1 METVTTKVLKTAIPV
16 LLALLMLPLSGL
28 VSPTEFKNTHTD
40 ISYSEP
46 LIVDSAPPL
55 ICGEILCPVPDR
67 MYQRD
72 GRAASEQWGW
82 WFSYGPDEDAN
93 GMDDRLQRIMDG
105 RFESQSPTAIIGP
118 DGQKTVAIIV
128 DWAWHPSEVE
138 QSQLKETLFSHG
150 WIGQENGAWW
160 QVLDSIDSITVD
172 KVPLSAL
179 VDIWSLEGVVV
190 IEQQNVMVPFLDT
203 ATPAVLARP
212 SDTYSNVDSAF
223 EQGYTGS
230 GVVIAILDT
239 GVDNEHRSLNDFDDQ
254 NDEPDLSATSY
265 DDPKWVAGY
274 DATSSTSQQDGTADP
289 DDGAG
294 HGSHCAGIALG
305 TGDARGVNM
314 GAAPGA
320 YLVDVKVLTDFG
332 GTNSQSSVNGIQW
345 VINNKDSDWG
355 NNGSSIGIQIA
366 SMSFGSVSNPTD
378 QDDTGNNGTESSAE
392 NRLVNNASANGVV
405 MVAAMGNDGAR
416 RVPSPAAADSA
427 ITVGAINN
435 RNTVNRS
442 DDTIASYSNYGPRDS
457 DDDNDDWDELK
468 PDVSSPG
475 SGIMSVSAATGSSI
489 PGQPRPMADNEYE
502 SKDGTSMSTPLVSGV
517 IALVLEANPTLDPY
531 EVKDLIR
538 NYSQVMGSADLPSV
552 SDKWD
557 DHWGFGMIDASCLV
571 KAARGLECDSINGNG
586 NGPPPP
592 PNENGTG
599 EVVNITIPVN
609 GSWMITEK
617 MTRIKGSFD
626 ESLNGRDFVDVHV
639 RITRDGG
646 ELMTWTKAGGSA
658 GNWLIDFKPESSWGN
673 GEIIWIEAKAK
684 DTLGDWSESVFANVK
699 LGEHKV
705 SFTSPSGH
713 DSLIGD
719 VTFGGTWE
727 GIEPS
732 MIQYR
737 VDAGD
742 WSNGDSLTTVD
753 YGDGNWNIDWDSE
766 TVDDGTH
773 RFTVRLENQSEYFS
787 DELRRSFIVDN
798 EPPAPELSILGGVKV
813 LQHGVDVSQALTLT
827 HLIVEADIINNGDS
841 AAKDLEIRLYTGSQ
855 SQSIDQTI
863 SYLGPG
869 QVKTV
874 QFIWKPLL
882 ASQRDLS
889 LEIDPSQK
897 QGETNI
903 SNNNFEFTFDVLDRP
918 DAIDLTMFEGAC
930 VADPRIP
937 QPNKV
942 FELICRIDN
951 FGKKDAVGVGITLM
965 VLSDITWE
973 LHAEK
978 NGLRVP
984 GSVDSAGYLVHSF
997 AMKAA
1002 DGPLM
1007 NYRVELLSD
1016 DFNISDNKKDFT
1028 LVIDDVELLGD
1039 GMDLDLD
1046 EEEDEVPRG
1055 YSGHEEGGHLLTSKN
1070 EELHVRTIT
1079 NRLSMPGDVTL
1090 DTGFSGSAD
1099 ISSAGGGLSYI
1110 VWTRKFTSSDGY
1122 TMSEVAFT
1130 TVDEKGQSSMIQRLM
1145 PPLKH
1150 NEGEYWGLTI
1160 ATDGPLVVIG
1170 GYHRDIATGGTYQ
1183 DMTNLFLISTSS
1195 PADPDSWAITRN
1207 VLTDV
1212 DTAKHISDP
1221 PAIGIGEEKIHILY
1235 QAKRDDI
1242 TGIQR
1247 MGLFYSHGRLGES
1260 AWSFHLAVGDEVSS
1274 QSLVVKQVDGED
1286 VLIATWK
1293 EGLGI
1298 NAKLAN
1304 IVNDASWS
1312 IEEPY
1317 LLSASGLSNVVL
1329 IDQGEKV
1336 QVLFDVVDVY
1346 GDAISYGI
1354 FTDFKVGSGAS
1365 LSSTLLDG
1373 RLALAGISNEGSQII
1388 IIDNTGEFDLM
1399 VLADTDPEKESI
1411 SEPSLWEK
1419 LLKPLPGDDAMK
1431 EKIGIGIISAFVVM
1445 LLLVSMV
1452 IRRANRKAITVPTK
1466 TAKKLKSESIEI
1478 MLSESDLE
1486 EDAELEVSLDS
1497 TPLVEEEESR
1507 LQDSLEEAV
1516 EADEASERLRRRMQR
1531 VKEAEYAEKGLPL
1544 PPVLSGLPLPPPPM
1558 GIGIEATT
1566 DLEGALDSKEVP
1578 LIDGMDLL
1586 PPPGAMDAPS
1596 LPALGGPPPPL
1607 GVTNLP
1613 ALERQANCDDCE
1625 ASFTVK
1631 DLMRKRVKCPICNK
1645 SIEM

>member
-1 METVTTKVLKTAIPV
+1 MTTKVLKTAIPV

-345 VINNKDSDWG
+345 VINNKDTNWG

>member
-1 METVTTKVLKTAIPV
+1 
-16 LLALLMLPLSGL
+16 
-28 VSPTEFKNTHTD
+28 
-40 ISYSEP
+40 
-46 LIVDSAPPL
+46 
-55 ICGEILCPVPDR
+55 
-67 MYQRD
+67 
-72 GRAASEQWGW
+72 
-82 WFSYGPDEDAN
+82 
-93 GMDDRLQRIMDG
+93 
-105 RFESQSPTAIIGP
+105 
-118 DGQKTVAIIV
+118 
-128 DWAWHPSEVE
+128 
-138 QSQLKETLFSHG
+138 
-150 WIGQENGAWW
+150 
-160 QVLDSIDSITVD
+160 
-172 KVPLSAL
+172 
-179 VDIWSLEGVVV
+179 
-190 IEQQNVMVPFLDT
+190 
-203 ATPAVLARP
+203 
-212 SDTYSNVDSAF
+212 
-223 EQGYTGS
+223 
-230 GVVIAILDT
+230 
-239 GVDNEHRSLNDFDDQ
+239 
-254 NDEPDLSATSY
+254 
-265 DDPKWVAGY
+265 
-274 DATSSTSQQDGTADP
+274 
-289 DDGAG
+289 
-294 HGSHCAGIALG
+294 
-305 TGDARGVNM
+305 
-314 GAAPGA
+314 
-320 YLVDVKVLTDFG
+320 
-332 GTNSQSSVNGIQW
+332 
-345 VINNKDSDWG
+345 
-355 NNGSSIGIQIA
+355 
-366 SMSFGSVSNPTD
+366 
-378 QDDTGNNGTESSAE
+378 
-392 NRLVNNASANGVV
+392 
-405 MVAAMGNDGAR
+405 
-416 RVPSPAAADSA
+416 
-427 ITVGAINN
+427 
-435 RNTVNRS
+435 
-442 DDTIASYSNYGPRDS
+442 
-457 DDDNDDWDELK
+457 
-468 PDVSSPG
+468 
-475 SGIMSVSAATGSSI
+475 
-489 PGQPRPMADNEYE
+489 
-502 SKDGTSMSTPLVSGV
+502 
-517 IALVLEANPTLDPY
+517 
-531 EVKDLIR
+531 
-538 NYSQVMGSADLPSV
+538 
-552 SDKWD
+552 
-557 DHWGFGMIDASCLV
+557 
-571 KAARGLECDSINGNG
+571 
-586 NGPPPP
+586 
-592 PNENGTG
+592 
-599 EVVNITIPVN
+599 
-609 GSWMITEK
+609 
-617 MTRIKGSFD
+617 
-626 ESLNGRDFVDVHV
+626 
-639 RITRDGG
+639 
-646 ELMTWTKAGGSA
+646 
-658 GNWLIDFKPESSWGN
+658 
-673 GEIIWIEAKAK
+673 
-684 DTLGDWSESVFANVK
+684 
-699 LGEHKV
+699 
-705 SFTSPSGH
+705 
-713 DSLIGD
+713 
-719 VTFGGTWE
+719 
-727 GIEPS
+727 
-732 MIQYR
+732 
-737 VDAGD
+737 
-742 WSNGDSLTTVD
+742 
-753 YGDGNWNIDWDSE
+753 
-766 TVDDGTH
+766 
-773 RFTVRLENQSEYFS
+773 
-787 DELRRSFIVDN
+787 
-798 EPPAPELSILGGVKV
+798 
-813 LQHGVDVSQALTLT
+813 
-827 HLIVEADIINNGDS
+827 
-841 AAKDLEIRLYTGSQ
+841 
-855 SQSIDQTI
+855 
-863 SYLGPG
+863 
-869 QVKTV
+869 
-874 QFIWKPLL
+874 
-882 ASQRDLS
+882 
-889 LEIDPSQK
+889 
-897 QGETNI
+897 
-903 SNNNFEFTFDVLDRP
+903 
-918 DAIDLTMFEGAC
+918 
-930 VADPRIP
+930 
-937 QPNKV
+937 
-942 FELICRIDN
+942 
-951 FGKKDAVGVGITLM
+951 
-965 VLSDITWE
+965 
-973 LHAEK
+973 
-978 NGLRVP
+978 
-984 GSVDSAGYLVHSF
+984 
-997 AMKAA
+997 
-1002 DGPLM
+1002 
-1007 NYRVELLSD
+1007 
-1016 DFNISDNKKDFT
+1016 
-1028 LVIDDVELLGD
+1028 
-1039 GMDLDLD
+1039 
-1046 EEEDEVPRG
+1046 
-1055 YSGHEEGGHLLTSKN
+1055 
-1070 EELHVRTIT
+1070 
-1079 NRLSMPGDVTL
+1079 MPGDVTL

>member
-345 VINNKDSDWG
+345 VINNKDTNWG

>member
-345 VINNKDSDWG
+345 VINNKDTNWG

-427 ITVGAINN
+427 ITVAAINN

-457 DDDNDDWDELK
+457 NDDDNDWNELK

>member
-1 METVTTKVLKTAIPV
+1 VETVKTKILKTTIAV
-16 LLALLMLPLSGL
+16 LLAFLMLPLSGL
-28 VSPTEFKNTHTD
+28 VSPTEFNNSD
-40 ISYSEP
+40 SGVSYSEP

-55 ICGEILCPVPDR
+55 ICGDLLCPVPDR

-72 GRAASEQWGW
+72 GRSASEQWGW

-93 GMDDRLQRIMDG
+93 GMDDRLQRILDG

-160 QVLDSIDSITVD
+160 QVLNSIDSITVD

-212 SDTYSNVDSAF
+212 SNIYFDSAF

-254 NDEPDLSATSY
+254 NDEPDLAATSY

-274 DATSSTSQQDGTADP
+274 DATSSTSQRDGTDDP

-305 TGDARGVNM
+305 TGDSRGVNM

-345 VINNKDSDWG
+345 VVDNRNTNWG

-366 SMSFGSVSNPTD
+366 SMSFGSVSNPAD
-378 QDDTGNNGTESSAE
+378 QEDTGNNGTESQAE

-405 MVAAMGNDGAR
+405 MVAAMGNDGAQ

-427 ITVGAINN
+427 ISVAAINN

-442 DDTIASYSNYGPRDS
+442 DDTIAAYSNYGPRDD
-457 DDDNDDWDELK
+457 DDDNNDWDELK

-475 SGIMSVSAATGSSI
+475 SGIMSVSAATGSSL
-489 PGQPRPMADNEYE
+489 PGQPRPLADNEYE

-517 IALVLEANPTLDPY
+517 IALVLEANPGLNPH

-538 NYSQVMGSADLPSV
+538 NYSQVMGSADMPSV

-571 KAARGLECDSINGNG
+571 KAARGLECDDIIGG
-586 NGPPPP
+586 GDGPPPP
-592 PNENGTG
+592 PPDGNGTG
-599 EVVNITIPVN
+599 HVVNITIPEN

-617 MTRIKGSFD
+617 MTRLKGAFD
-626 ESLNGRDFVDVHV
+626 ESLDGRDFVEVHV
-639 RITRDGG
+639 RITRDGE
-646 ELMTWTKAGGSA
+646 ELMTWTKAGGST
-658 GNWLIDFKPESSWGN
+658 GNWLIDFKPESLWGN
-673 GEIIWIEAKAK
+673 GEIAWVEAKAK
-684 DTLGDWSESVFANVK
+684 DSLGMWSESVFANVK
-699 LGEHKV
+699 IGEYKV

-713 DSLIGD
+713 DSLVGD
-719 VTFGGTWE
+719 ATFGGTWE

-753 YGDGNWNIDWDSE
+753 YGDGTWNIDWDSE

-773 RFTVRLENQSEYFS
+773 RFTVRLENQSGYFS

-827 HLIVEADIINNGDS
+827 HLIVEVDIINNGDS

-863 SYLGPG
+863 SHLGPG
-869 QVKTV
+869 QVKNV

-882 ASQRDLS
+882 AGQRDLS
-889 LEIDPSQK
+889 LEIDPNQK
-897 QGETNI
+897 QGETNT
-903 SNNNFEFTFDVLDRP
+903 SNNEFNFIFNVLDRP

-930 VADPRIP
+930 VAEPRIP

-951 FGKKDAVGVGITLM
+951 LGKRDAVGVGITLK
-965 VLSDITWE
+965 VLSDTWQV
-973 LHAEK
+973 HAEK
-978 NGLRVP
+978 NGLVVP

-997 AMKAA
+997 AMKAD

-1007 NYRVELLSD
+1007 KYRVELLSD
-1016 DFNISDNKKDFT
+1016 DFNISDNSKDFA

-1046 EEEDEVPRG
+1046 EEEDEVPM
-1055 YSGHEEGGHLLTSKN
+1055 GHSSHDEGAHLLTSRN
-1070 EELHVRTIT
+1070 GELHVRIIT

-1110 VWTRKFTSSDGY
+1110 VWTTKFTSSDGY
-1122 TMSEVAFT
+1122 TMSEVVFT

-1183 DMTNLFLISTSS
+1183 DMTNLFLISTNS
-1195 PADPDSWAITRN
+1195 PSDPDSWATTRN
-1207 VLTDV
+1207 VLTGV

-1221 PAIGIGEEKIHILY
+1221 PAIAIGEEKIHILY

-1260 AWSFHLAVGDEVSS
+1260 AWSFHLAVGDEASS
-1274 QSLVVKQVDGED
+1274 QSLIVKQIDDED

-1293 EGLGI
+1293 EGLGLD
-1298 NAKLAN
+1298 AKLAN

-1312 IEEPY
+1312 IEEPH

-1336 QVLFDVVDVY
+1336 QIFLDIVDVY

-1354 FTDFKVGSGAS
+1354 FTDFTVGSGAS
-1365 LSSTLLDG
+1365 LASTLLDG

-1388 IIDNTGEFDLM
+1388 IIDNTGEFDLV
-1399 VLADTDPEKESI
+1399 VLADTDPDKESI
-1411 SEPSLWEK
+1411 SEPSLWEQ
-1419 LLKPLPGDDAMK
+1419 LLKPLPGNDAMK
-1431 EKIGIGIISAFVVM
+1431 QKIAIGIISAFVVM
-1445 LLLVSMV
+1445 LLMVSMV
-1452 IRRANRKAITVPTK
+1452 IRRANRKVITVSTTP
-1466 TAKKLKSESIEI
+1466 AKKSKSESIEI

-1486 EDAELEVSLDS
+1486 EDIELEVSLVS
-1497 TPLVEEEESR
+1497 TSEVEEETT
-1507 LQDSLEEAV
+1507 LQDSLEEVV
-1516 EADEASERLRRRMQR
+1516 EADEASERLRRRMLR
-1531 VKEAEYAEKGLPL
+1531 VKEAEYAEMGLPL
-1544 PPVLSGLPLPPPPM
+1544 PPVISGLPPPPLS
-1558 GIGIEATT
+1558 IGMEATT
-1566 DLEGALDSKEVP
+1566 DLEGALESKVVP
-1578 LIDGMDLL
+1578 VIDGMGLP
-1586 PPPGAMDAPS
+1586 PPPGAMGALS
-1596 LPALGGPPPPL
+1596 PALGGIPPPP
-1607 GVTNLP
+1607 GAASLP
-1613 ALERQANCDDCE
+1613 PLERQAHCDDCE
-1625 ASFTVK
+1625 ASFTVR